1 MNYDL
6 RERVAAPNTTVTGC
20 LQPEC
25 DNTANR
31 NAEISRL
38 CFRSGKN
45 MQIEP
50 QRIVERYM
58 FVSAMADAA
67 VRNKRRC

>member
-20 LQPEC
+20 LQPEY

-38 CFRSGKN
+38 WFRSGKN
-45 MQIEP
+45 MQTEHL
-50 QRIVERYM
+50 RNAERYTY
-58 FVSAMADAA
+58 VSAMADAA